1 MVELAVVEEIIV
13 RRYQVLLLLLPLLL
27 VRLVLVEMVVTPG
40 IQELLVLL
48 LKRVRRRRREMLQLL
63 LLLLGVMVEDGL
75 VVPNL
80 LLIHI
85 ARAGEEILS
94 VYRYASRMFRNCD
107 SKTIFI
113 PRFERLPIHAQDSRE
128 EKRGQAGKR
137 EVRKVSTF

>member
-1 MVELAVVEEIIV
+1 MK
-13 RRYQVLLLLLPLLL
+13 
-27 VRLVLVEMVVTPG
+27 MVVTPG

-48 LKRVRRRRREMLQLL
+48 LLLKRVSRRRRRRKMLQL

-75 VVPNL
+75 VVPKL
-80 LLIHI
+80 LLIHVG
-85 ARAGEEILS
+85 RAGEEILS

>member
-1 MVELAVVEEIIV
+1 M
-13 RRYQVLLLLLPLLL
+13 LLLPLLV

-40 IQELLVLL
+40 IQELLLLL
-48 LKRVRRRRREMLQLL
+48 LKRVSRRRRRRKMLELL
-63 LLLLGVMVEDGL
+63 LLLLGVMAKDGL
-75 VVPNL
+75 EVPKL
-80 LLIHI
+80 LLIHVG
-85 ARAGEEILS
+85 RAGEEILS

-113 PRFERLPIHAQDSRE
+113 PRFERLPIHTQDSRE